1 MKLMTL
7 NIWGGHIREPL
18 LEFIIRHRDIDIFCF
33 QEVYHK
39 AKDKFSTDDKAASL
53 NIFSELSALLP
64 DHQPFF
70 RPVIGNVEGNA
81 YGIGMF
87 VKNEVKVIEEGE
99 ITIHHNPDYP
109 SEAPNRLGPTH
120 SRKLQWVQCEIKE
133 QIHTIMNV
141 HGLWNGMGKTD
152 TQERLVQSEKIRS
165 FMDCLNT
172 AKILCGDFN
181 LRPDTT
187 SLKIL
192 KEGMRDLVETYRVP
206 TTRSSYYS
214 KRNEQPF
221 ADYVLTCPKVTVK
234 HFEVLK
240 DEVSDHAPLLL
251 EFE

>member
-18 LEFIIRHRDIDIFCF
+18 LEFIFKHQGIDIFCF

-39 AKDKFSTDDKAASL
+39 AEDKFSSDDKSASL
-53 NIFSELSALLP
+53 NIFSELSDLLP

-70 RPVIGNVEGNA
+70 KPVIGNSKGNA

-87 VKNEVKVIEEGE
+87 VKKEIKVMGEGD

-109 SEAPNRLGPTH
+109 TQAPNRQGPTH
-120 SRKLQWVQCEIKE
+120 SRKLQWIQCQIQE
-133 QIHTIMNV
+133 QVHTIMNV
-141 HGLWNGMGKTD
+141 HGLWNGMGKSD
-152 TQERLVQSEKIRS
+152 TPERVAQSQKIRS
-165 FMDCLNT
+165 FMDTLT
-172 AKILCGDFN
+172 TPKILCGDFN
-181 LRPDTT
+181 LRPETE

-192 KEGMRDLVETYRVP
+192 KEGMQDLIEVYNVP
-206 TTRSSYYS
+206 STRSNHYS
-214 KRNEQPF
+214 KRKEQPF

-234 HFEVLK
+234 HFEVLS

-251 EFE
+251 EF